1 MESSHQTRK
10 IIGRIL
16 LLGMLLGL
24 GWSFWAQRTSGLVQ
38 KLVMRDNQPL
48 EITLGTRPAM
58 LIAYTPSS
66 RKAFITLTPVEETC
80 QANKKRCIPHMPKDY
95 RFFTPKSEAQD
106 AFWEDF
112 KYTLTNWRYNPL
124 LAGRVLW
131 GYITAWHERRTNLS
145 PAEFILLSKE
155 LSLLETNDF
164 TVKLIQPKKKKSRK
178 SQAEPD
184 GIPAPVKDMAPLAL
198 QDRPII
204 VEILN
209 ASGKRGLAAELT
221 QYLRDKNQKGIL
233 RVDVLQYDNY
243 PTQEETSWL
252 EDYTGRVVQ
261 LKQLGNAIGINSEIR
276 AGTAPNVICDTRI
289 IIGKDFTM
297 PL

>member
-1 MESSHQTRK
+1 M
-10 IIGRIL
+10 
-16 LLGMLLGL
+16 GMLAGL
-24 GWSFWAQRTSGLVQ
+24 GWAFWAQHTSGLVQ
-38 KLVMRDNQPL
+38 KLVARDKQPL
-48 EITLGTRPAM
+48 KITLGTHPAM
-58 LIAYTPSS
+58 VVSYTPLTK
-66 RKAFITLTPVEETC
+66 KAFITLTPAEETC
-80 QANKKRCIPHMPKDY
+80 INEKKHCLAHMPKGY
-95 RFFTPKSEAQD
+95 RFFTPKTESQE
-106 AFWEDF
+106 AFWDEF
-112 KYTLTNWRYNPL
+112 KHALTTWRYNPL
-124 LAGRVLW
+124 LVGRVAW
-131 GYITAWHERRTNLS
+131 GYVTAWHERRTNLS

-164 TVKLIQPKKKKSRK
+164 TIKSISSKKKKSPK
-178 SQAEPD
+178 PQAEPD
-184 GIPAPVKDMAPLAL
+184 AIPAPVKDMAPLAL

-221 QYLRDKNQKGIL
+221 QYLRDKNQKGLL

-261 LKQLGNAIGINSEIR
+261 LKQLGNAIGINGEIR

-289 IIGKDFTM
+289 IIGKDFTL

>member
-1 MESSHQTRK
+1 MESSHQARK

-16 LLGMLLGL
+16 LIGMLGAL
-24 GWSFWAQRTSGLVQ
+24 GWSFWAQQTSVLIQ
-38 KLVMRDNQPL
+38 KLVRRENQPV
-48 EITLGTRPAM
+48 EITLGTRPSM
-58 LIAYTPSS
+58 RVSYNPSS
-66 RKAFITLTPVEETC
+66 RKAFVTLTLPEDTC
-80 QANKKRCIPHMPKDY
+80 LANKKRCPPHMPKGY
-95 RFFTPKSEAQD
+95 RFLTPKTESQETY
-106 AFWEDF
+106 WEEF

-124 LAGRVLW
+124 LVEKVLW
-131 GYITAWHERRTNLS
+131 GYLTAVHERRTNLS

-164 TVKLIQPKKKKSRK
+164 TVKLIQ
-178 SQAEPD
+178 QAEPD
-184 GIPAPVKDMAPLAL
+184 GLPAPVKDMAPLAV

-221 QYLRDKNQKGIL
+221 QYLRDKNQKGLL

-252 EDYTGRVVQ
+252 EDYTGRTVQ

-289 IIGKDFTM
+289 IIGKDFTV